1 MQKFKSIINIF
12 EIARTSGQAKLASD
26 FYLMSPKC
34 QSEVNK
40 WIKDELLIF
49 IEYLSPGVSK
59 YLEPDSSEYWNCSDL
74 ERWINQTKFSLV
86 DGYLDYKK
94 FSSLDDD
101 FFYTRLNNFLE
112 TDTYQLTGMHI
123 DISQYGIDHV
133 GETLADLYQYLVDQ
147 GEACKHIVDE
157 FFGTEELTSLEKDY
171 LDSFSF

>member
-12 EIARTSGQAKLASD
+12 EIARVSGQEKLAPD
-26 FYLMSPKC
+26 LYLMSTKC

-40 WIKDELLIF
+40 WVKDELLVF
-49 IEYLSPGVSK
+49 IECLSPGVSK
-59 YLEPDSSEYWNCSDL
+59 YLEPDSSEYWNYSDL

-86 DGYLDYKK
+86 DGYLDYEK

-123 DISQYGIDHV
+123 HRYSYVMNHV
-133 GETLADLYQYLVDQ
+133 GKTLADLYQYLVDQ
-147 GEACKHIVDE
+147 GDACEHLVDK
-157 FFGTEELTSLEKDY
+157 FFRTEEITSLEKD
-171 LDSFSF
+171 